1 LGFRT
6 GFEVRIDGSRWGQ
19 CGLTSIAA
27 RSETIGEFSRLL
39 RGRGGAVG
47 SAAVVLLAFGVAFDA
62 GGGEP
67 GVELGGVAAVEV
79 LHHGVEAGDFLA
91 AFGEEEADALGAFEA
106 LEVVGGIGD
115 LLAIDGVAVGAEVFD
130 EVGGDELAD
139 EFGAEGGFFGK
150 LGRGVGGSG
159 RSGGEDVFEAG
170 EQGIGVGLDGAL
182 GGFAGEAVE
191 GGESGFVEV
200 DGAGGAGDVLE
211 VGPEGVE
218 QGLEAGGPAELA
230 DFVGVE
236 LAGEGGDIGEAGD
249 RLAAGGQVGVIFD
262 AEGADAVEAVVAEDV
277 AVVHGEVLVRF
288 LRG

>member
-1 LGFRT
+1 L
-6 GFEVRIDGSRWGQ
+6 Q
-19 CGLTSIAA
+19 
-27 RSETIGEFSRLL
+27 
-39 RGRGGAVG
+39 RGRGGDVG
-47 SAAVVLLAFGVAFDA
+47 SVAVALLPLGAAFDA

-67 GVELGGVAAVEV
+67 GVEFGGIAAVEI

-91 AFGEEEADALGAFEA
+91 ALDEEEADALGAFEA
-106 LEVVGGIGD
+106 LEVVGGVGE

-139 EFGAEGGFFGK
+139 EFGAEGGFFRE

-170 EQGIGVGLDGAL
+170 EQGIGVGLDAAL
-182 GGFAGEAVE
+182 GGLAGEAVE
-191 GGESGFVEV
+191 GGESGLVEI
-200 DGAGGAGDVLE
+200 DGAGGAGDVLK

-249 RLAAGGQVGVIFD
+249 GLAAGWQVGMIFD

-277 AVVHGEVLVRF
+277 AVVHGEVL
-288 LRG
+288 G